1 MDEIAATKEDVQQG
15 GVTAA
20 LATAAAAAA
29 VAMASLSPS
38 LGAQTVTQSPVL
50 MAPEML
56 PQKS

>member
-1 MDEIAATKEDVQQG
+1 MDDIAATKEDVQQG
-15 GVTAA
+15 RVTDA
-20 LATAAAAAA
+20 LATAAA

-50 MAPEML
+50 MAPETL